1 MGSVGNGQRCGQV
14 VGWRCAEAE
23 MLLARGWP
31 GLGQPR
37 PPLQLKSGV
46 AQVLVHLSLSVPLYH
61 PLCYSLQI
69 LILTE
74 THYH

>member
-1 MGSVGNGQRCGQV
+1 MGPVGNGQRCGPV
-14 VGWRCAEAE
+14 VSWRCAEAE

-46 AQVLVHLSLSVPLYH
+46 AQVLVLSLS
-61 PLCYSLQI
+61 LCPSLSSFM
-69 LILTE
+69 LFLTN
-74 THYH
+74 THSH